1 MNLEISAIHPS
12 FPQTWESRAA
22 GSQRRPPVQARGK
35 LWSPAFKA
43 VRKLIDA
50 AKDGPR
56 RGRAC
61 FETRPQFKPGA
72 GSSGAPQYE
81 GCPRWH
87 LGTFLILRRPPTGPR
102 VARPEDRLRGRLEG
116 RTTLIQTPVDFLIA
130 AKAGTQGF
138 QSLAAGSRLA
148 RGRRIGRS
156 AGADSRPPPS
166 RGQAPWG

>member
-12 FPQTWESRAA
+12 FPQTWESGAA

-43 VRKLIDA
+43 VRKLINA

-56 RGRAC
+56 RDRAC

-72 GSSGAPQYE
+72 GSSGAPQHE

-116 RTTLIQTPVDFLIA
+116 RTTLIQAPVDFLTA
-130 AKAGTQGF
+130 PFAGVTNDT
-138 QSLAAGSRLA
+138 LI
-148 RGRRIGRS
+148 RRAPFS
-156 AGADSRPPPS
+156 AGRPGLPIPLHPGAGWS
-166 RGQAPWG
+166 HREIGLVK